1 MPKIDIFS
9 AKLKKGVHY
18 LPYVCTFFIVCML
31 APNVRA
37 QDIEGTLPSADS
49 VGIISPNDTIP
60 PEIAVE
66 TDSLAGDSLTV
77 AADTLRQPQGD
88 IQTTIKYT
96 AEDSTLMDA
105 RGRSVILYGEAQVDY
120 GEISLKADYIELDWT
135 NNMLTARGREDSTG
149 AVVGKPVFKDG
160 SEEYQTEEIR
170 YNFKTR
176 RAFIT
181 GVLTKPEATEGFVYG
196 EVVKKNEDNEV
207 FINRGWYTPCDCEPG
222 EIPDLYIKSRR
233 MKVVP
238 NNLVATGPFNLVIAD
253 IPTPLGLP
261 FGIFPMPSKQN
272 SGIIP
277 PRYGEERRRGFFLQD
292 FGYYF
297 DVNDYVNLTLL
308 GSIFSKGS
316 YGFSVISDYYK
327 RYAYRGGLNFQFNR
341 QFVDP
346 DSEDRQVAKDFRLTF
361 RHTPQSRGASR
372 FSANVNV
379 ATSSY
384 IQNNPSVNVI
394 SNLTTTLSSS
404 VSYSTAFRNT
414 PFNLSMS
421 ARHSQNLLS
430 GTVSVLLPDVSL
442 NMNRIYPFKNLVT
455 SRSNWISK
463 INVGY
468 QMSGRNEFTNDR
480 LRLSSTLPFNKLADP
495 SPLTDSVLAVNGD
508 NLSEI
513 LNRTQTGVQHTIP
526 ISTSF
531 SVLNFVTASPSFQY
545 REVWSFKRYSYSYDP
560 ATELVDID
568 TIPGFNRAS
577 SWNASMGFSTR
588 VYGTYYFGKGEGKI
602 QAMRHTLIPTF
613 SVGYSPNFADRYTDT
628 VRISNERVIVREG
641 VDNNVKRVPIYDE
654 SVFRAPTSAQ
664 TGSIGFSLN
673 NNLELKVR
681 NDNDTSQ
688 NAEAT
693 KKIPIFESLSFST
706 SYNVIADSFKLAPIS
721 MAARTRLFK
730 NKISINVSA
739 SVDPYT
745 YVKDPSV
752 DTVTQAD
759 GAVFDNYIRYDQYA
773 WNRSDVEV
781 DINGTP
787 TTLPSNTGRFGT
799 LTRASVAL
807 STNLNPEASKKKEE
821 RAESAS
827 IAQEDLDYI
836 DQNRQDYV
844 DFDIPWSLNVRYSFT
859 YTNNPTRVFRKEGRD
874 RPEDLYSYT
883 PNNRNSPFRQSVS
896 LNGDVNL
903 TPKWKIGFTSGYDFQ
918 AEQITQSS
926 VNVFRD
932 LDCFDFRFDWIPFG
946 RFTSFYVQVNVKS
959 SILRDLKLQ
968 RRRTWQDTGF

>member
-1 MPKIDIFS
+1 MY
-9 AKLKKGVHY
+9 Y
-18 LPYVCTFFIVCML
+18 LPYVGTFFIVCIF
-31 APNVRA
+31 ASNVRA

-60 PEIAVE
+60 PEVAVE
-66 TDSLAGDSLTV
+66 TDSLPPDSLTV
-77 AADTLRQPQGD
+77 AADTLRQPEGD

-105 RGRSVILYGEAQVDY
+105 SGRSVFLYGEAQVDY

-149 AVVGKPVFKDG
+149 NVTGKPVFKDG
-160 SEEYQTEEIR
+160 AEEYQTEEIR

-176 RAFIT
+176 KAFIT

-196 EVVKKNEDNEV
+196 EVVKKNEKNEV

-222 EIPDLYIKSRR
+222 EIPDLYIKSRK

-253 IPTPLGLP
+253 VPTPLGLP
-261 FGIFPMPSKQN
+261 FGIFPMPNKQN

-297 DVNDYVNLTLL
+297 DLNDYMNLTLL

-327 RYAYRGGLNFQFNR
+327 RYAYRGGFNFQFNR
-341 QFVDP
+341 QIVDP
-346 DSEDRQVAKDFRLTF
+346 DSENRQVAKDFRLTF
-361 RHTPQSRGASR
+361 RHAPQSKGASR
-372 FSANVNV
+372 FSANINA

-394 SNLTTTLSSS
+394 SNLQTTLSSS

-414 PFNLSMS
+414 PFNMSLS
-421 ARHSQNLLS
+421 ARHSQNLITGS
-430 GTVSVLLPDVSL
+430 VNVLLPDVSV
-442 NMNRIYPFKNLVT
+442 NMNRIYPFKNLIA
-455 SRSNWISK
+455 SRNSWISK

-480 LRLSSTLPFNKLADP
+480 LQGSSSIPFNKLADP
-495 SPLTDSVLAVNGD
+495 NLLADSVLAVNGSNFD
-508 NLSEI
+508 EI
-513 LNRTQTGVQHTIP
+513 LRRTETGLQHSIP

-531 SVLNFVTASPSFQY
+531 SVLNFITASPSFQY
-545 REVWSFKRYSYSYDP
+545 REVWSFKRYSYEFDP
-560 ATELVDID
+560 ETELVDID
-568 TIPGFNRAS
+568 TIAGFNRAS

-588 VYGTYYFGKGEGKI
+588 VYGTYYFGKGEGKV

-613 SVGYSPNFADRYTDT
+613 SIGYSPNFADRYTDT
-628 VRISNERVIVREG
+628 VRISNDRVIVQNG
-641 VDNNVKRVPIYDE
+641 IDNNVKRVPIYDN
-654 SVFRAPTSAQ
+654 SVFSAPTSAQ

-693 KKIPIFESLSFST
+693 KKVPIFESFSLGT
-706 SYNVIADSFKLAPIS
+706 SYNIIADSFKLAPIS
-721 MAARTRLFK
+721 ISARTRLFK
-730 NKISINVSA
+730 NKISINASA

-745 YVKDPSV
+745 YVEDPSV
-752 DTVTQAD
+752 PIVITAD
-759 GAVFDNYIRYDQYA
+759 SAEFYNFIRYDQYA
-773 WNRSDVEV
+773 WNRSPVVIGID
-781 DINGTP
+781 GTEA
-787 TTLPSNTGRFGT
+787 TLASNTSRFGT
-799 LTRASVAL
+799 LTRASIAL
-807 STNLNPEASKKKEE
+807 STNLNPEANKKKEE
-821 RAESAS
+821 RAENAS
-827 IAQEDLDYI
+827 IAQEDMDYI
-836 DQNRQDYV
+836 NQNRQDYV
-844 DFDIPWSLNVRYSFT
+844 DFDIPWSLNIRYSFT
-859 YTNNPTRVFRKEGRD
+859 YTKNPTRKLKKEGIPRRED
-874 RPEDLYSYT
+874 RYRST
-883 PNNRNSPFRQSVS
+883 RSINRNSPFRQSVS
-896 LNGDVNL
+896 FNGDVNL

-918 AEQITQSS
+918 AEEITQSS
-926 VNVFRD
+926 INVFRD

>member
-1 MPKIDIFS
+1 M
-9 AKLKKGVHY
+9 
-18 LPYVCTFFIVCML
+18 
-31 APNVRA
+31 
-37 QDIEGTLPSADS
+37 LPSADS

-60 PEIAVE
+60 PEVAVA
-66 TDSLAGDSLTV
+66 TDSLPSDSLTA
-77 AADTLRQPQGD
+77 AADTLRQPKGD

-105 RGRSVILYGEAQVDY
+105 SGRSVFLYGDAQVDY

-149 AVVGKPVFKDG
+149 TVTGKPVFKDG
-160 SEEYQTEEIR
+160 AEEYQTEEIR

-176 RAFIT
+176 KAFIT

-196 EVVKKNEDNEV
+196 ETVKKNEKNEV

-222 EIPDLYIKSRR
+222 EIPDLYIKSRK

-253 IPTPLGLP
+253 VPTPLGLP

-277 PRYGEERRRGFFLQD
+277 PRYGDERRRGFFLQD

-297 DVNDYVNLTLL
+297 DLNDYMNLTLL

-341 QFVDP
+341 QIIDP

-361 RHTPQSRGASR
+361 RHAPQSKGPSR
-372 FSANVNV
+372 FSANINA

-394 SNLTTTLSSS
+394 SNLTTSLSSA
-404 VSYSTAFRNT
+404 VSYSTTFRNT
-414 PFNLSMS
+414 PFNMSLS
-421 ARHSQNLLS
+421 ARHSQNLLTGS
-430 GTVSVLLPDVSL
+430 VNVLLPDVSV
-442 NMNRIYPFKNLVT
+442 NMNRIYPFKNLIT
-455 SRSNWISK
+455 SRSSWIAK

-480 LRLSSTLPFNKLADP
+480 LQLSSSIPFNKLADP
-495 SPLTDSVLAVNGD
+495 NLLADSVLAVNGSNFD
-508 NLSEI
+508 EI
-513 LNRTQTGVQHTIP
+513 LRRTETGLQHTIP

-531 SVLNFVTASPSFQY
+531 SVLNFITASPSFQY
-545 REVWSFKRYSYSYDP
+545 REVWSFKRFTYNYDP
-560 ATELVDID
+560 ETELVDID
-568 TIPGFNRAS
+568 TVAGFNRAS
-577 SWNASMGFSTR
+577 AWNASMGFSTR

-602 QAMRHTLIPTF
+602 QAMRHTLIPTL
-613 SVGYSPNFADRYTDT
+613 SIGYSPNFADRYTDT
-628 VRISNERVIVREG
+628 VRISNERVIVRDG
-641 VDNNVKRVPIYDE
+641 IDNNVKRVPIYDN
-654 SVFRAPTSAQ
+654 SVFSAPTSAQ

-681 NDNDTSQ
+681 NDKDTSQ
-688 NAEAT
+688 NAETT
-693 KKIPIFESLSFST
+693 KKVPIFESFSLGT
-706 SYNVIADSFKLAPIS
+706 SYNIIADSFKLAPVSIS
-721 MAARTRLFK
+721 ARTRLFK
-730 NKISINVSA
+730 NKISINASA

-745 YVKDPSV
+745 YVEDPSV
-752 DTVTQAD
+752 PLVTQPD
-759 GAVFDNYIRYDQYA
+759 NAVFANYIRYDRYA
-773 WNRSDVEV
+773 WNRSPVVIDRTDPNNPSVNRK
-781 DINGTP
+781 D
-787 TTLPSNTGRFGT
+787 TLESFTSRFGT
-799 LTRASVAL
+799 LTRASIAL
-807 STNLNPEASKKKEE
+807 STNLNPEANKKKEE
-821 RAESAS
+821 RAQNAS

-836 DQNRQDYV
+836 NQNRQDYV

-859 YTNNPTRVFRKEGRD
+859 YTNNPTRKLKTEGRP
-874 RPEDLYSYT
+874 RPEDKYRSTRSL
-883 PNNRNSPFRQSVS
+883 NRNSPFRQSVS
-896 LNGDVNL
+896 FNGDVNL

-918 AEQITQSS
+918 AEEITQSS
-926 VNVFRD
+926 INVFRD

-968 RRRTWQDTGF
+968 RRRTWQDAGF

>member
-1 MPKIDIFS
+1 
-9 AKLKKGVHY
+9 
-18 LPYVCTFFIVCML
+18 ML
-31 APNVRA
+31 ASNVQA

-49 VGIISPNDTIP
+49 VGIIEPNDTIP
-60 PEIAVE
+60 PEVAVDI
-66 TDSLAGDSLTV
+66 DSLAADSLTV
-77 AADTLRQPQGD
+77 AADTLRPPEGD

-105 RGRSVILYGEAQVDY
+105 RGRSVLLYGEAQVDY

-149 AVVGKPVFKDG
+149 NVVGKPVFKDG
-160 SEEYQTEEIR
+160 AEEYQTEEIR

-176 RAFIT
+176 KAFIT

-196 EVVKKNEDNEV
+196 EVVKKNENNEV

-222 EIPDLYIKSRR
+222 EVPDLYIKSRQ

-253 IPTPLGLP
+253 VPTPLGLP
-261 FGIFPMPSKQN
+261 FGIFPMPNKQN

-297 DVNDYVNLTLL
+297 DLNDHVNLTLL

-341 QFVDP
+341 QVIDP
-346 DSEDRQVAKDFRLTF
+346 DSEDRQIARDFRLTF
-361 RHTPQSRGASR
+361 RHAPQSKGPSR
-372 FSANVNV
+372 FSANVNI

-384 IQNNPSVNVI
+384 IQNNPSVNVM
-394 SNLTTTLSSS
+394 SNLQTTLSSS
-404 VSYSTAFRNT
+404 VSYSTSFRNT
-414 PFNLSMS
+414 PFNMALS
-421 ARHSQNLLS
+421 ARHSQNLIT
-430 GTVSVLLPDVSL
+430 GTVSVLLPDVSV
-442 NMNRIYPFKNLVT
+442 NMNRIYPFKNLMT
-455 SRSNWISK
+455 RRDSWISK

-468 QMSGRNEFTNDR
+468 QMSGRNEFTNDLIR
-480 LRLSSTLPFNKLADP
+480 APRGIPFDRIANP
-495 SPLTDSVLAVNGD
+495 NPLTDSVLSVNGD
-508 NLSEI
+508 NINEI
-513 LNRTQTGVQHTIP
+513 LQRTETGLRHSVP

-531 SVLNFVTASPSFQY
+531 SLLDFITASPSFQY
-545 REVWSFKRYSYSYDP
+545 QEVWFFKRFGYEYDP
-560 ATELVDID
+560 TIEKVRVD
-568 TIPGFNRAS
+568 TVSGFNRAS

-613 SVGYSPNFADRYTDT
+613 SVGYTPDFANRYTVP
-628 VRISNERVIVREG
+628 VRI
-641 VDNNVKRVPIYDE
+641 DNDTLLVNGFDRNIIRAPLYDE
-654 SVFRAPTSAQ
+654 TTFSAPTSAKS
-664 TGSIGFSLN
+664 GSIGFSLN

-681 NDNDTSQ
+681 NDNDTSE

-693 KKIPIFESLSFST
+693 KKIPIFENFSFST
-706 SYNVIADSFKLAPIS
+706 SYNIIADSFNLAPIS
-721 MAARTRLFK
+721 IAARTRLLN
-730 NKISINVSA
+730 NKISINASA
-739 SVDPYT
+739 SVDPYS
-745 YVKDPSV
+745 YIPNPSRPFE
-752 DTVTQAD
+752 TAAD
-759 GAVFDNYIRYDQYA
+759 EAVFANFIRYDQFA
-773 WNRSDVEV
+773 WNRKPIMIT
-781 DINGTP
+781 INGRD
-787 TTLPSNTGRFGT
+787 TTVISETSRFGT
-799 LTRASVAL
+799 LSRASVAL
-807 STNLNPEASKKKEE
+807 STNLNPEANKKKEE
-821 RAESAS
+821 RAKEAS
-827 IAQEDLDYI
+827 IAEEDMDYI
-836 DQNRQDYV
+836 NRNRQDYV

-859 YTNNPTRVFRKEGRD
+859 YNKNLTRELVEEGRV
-874 RPEDLYSYT
+874 RPEDRFRST
-883 PNNRNSPFRQSVS
+883 RTINRNSPFRQSVS
-896 LNGDVNL
+896 FNGDLNL

-918 AEQITQSS
+918 AKEITQSS
-926 VNVFRD
+926 INVFRD

-968 RRRTWQDTGF
+968 RRRAWQDF

>member
-1 MPKIDIFS
+1 
-9 AKLKKGVHY
+9 
-18 LPYVCTFFIVCML
+18 ML
-31 APNVRA
+31 ASNVRA

-49 VGIISPNDTIP
+49 VGVISPNDTIP
-60 PEIAVE
+60 PEEVAVE
-66 TDSLAGDSLTV
+66 TDSLPPDSLTV
-77 AADTLRQPQGD
+77 AADTLRQPEGD

-105 RGRSVILYGEAQVDY
+105 TGRSVFLYGNAQVDY

-149 AVVGKPVFKDG
+149 NVTGKPIFKDG
-160 SEEYQTEEIR
+160 AEEYQTEEIR

-176 RAFIT
+176 KAFIT

-222 EIPDLYIKSRR
+222 EIPDLYIKSRK

-253 IPTPLGLP
+253 VPTPLGLP
-261 FGIFPMPSKQN
+261 FGIFPMPNKQN

-297 DVNDYVNLTLL
+297 DINDYVNLTLL

-341 QFVDP
+341 QIVDP

-361 RHTPQSRGASR
+361 RHTPQSKGPSR
-372 FSANVNV
+372 FSANINA

-394 SNLTTTLSSS
+394 SNLQTTLSSS
-404 VSYSTAFRNT
+404 VSYSTSFRNT
-414 PFNLSMS
+414 PFNMSLS
-421 ARHSQNLLS
+421 ARHSQNLITGS
-430 GTVSVLLPDVSL
+430 VNVLLPDVAV
-442 NMNRIYPFKNLVT
+442 NMNRIYPFKDLVT
-455 SRSNWISK
+455 SRSSWIAK

-480 LRLSSTLPFNKLADP
+480 LQLSSSIPFNKLADP
-495 SPLTDSVLAVNGD
+495 NLLADSVLAVNGSNFD
-508 NLSEI
+508 EI
-513 LNRTQTGVQHTIP
+513 LKRTETGVQHTIP

-531 SVLNFVTASPSFQY
+531 SVLNFITASPSFQY
-545 REVWSFKRYSYSYDP
+545 REVWSFKRFTYEFDP
-560 ATELVDID
+560 ETELVNID

-588 VYGTYYFGKGEGKI
+588 VYGTYYFGGEDSKI

-613 SVGYSPNFADRYTDT
+613 SIGYSPNFADRYTST
-628 VRISNERVIVREG
+628 VRVSNQQVFVNNNI
-641 VDNNVKRVPIYDE
+641 DNNVKRVPIYDE
-654 SVFRAPTSAQ
+654 SVFRVPTSAQ

-681 NDNDTSQ
+681 NDNDTSE

-693 KKIPIFESLSFST
+693 KKIPIFENFSFGT
-706 SYNVIADSFKLAPIS
+706 SYNIIADSFKLAPIS
-721 MAARTRLFK
+721 ISARTRLFK
-730 NKISINVSA
+730 NKISINASA

-745 YVKDPSV
+745 YVEDPSV
-752 DTVTQAD
+752 PIVVQAD
-759 GAVFDNYIRYDQYA
+759 GAIFKNFIRYDQYA
-773 WNRSDVEV
+773 WNRSPVIIDRTNPNNPQQTME
-781 DINGTP
+781 D
-787 TTLPSNTGRFGT
+787 TLATETSRFGT
-799 LTRASVAL
+799 LTRASIAL
-807 STNLNPEASKKKEE
+807 STNLNPEANKKKEE
-821 RAESAS
+821 RAEEAS
-827 IAQEDLDYI
+827 IAAEDLEYI
-836 DQNRQDYV
+836 ERNRQDYV
-844 DFDIPWSLNVRYSFT
+844 DFDIPWSLNIRYSFT
-859 YTNNPTRVFRKEGRD
+859 YTKNPTRELVEEGRP
-874 RPEDLYSYT
+874 RPEDRFRSTRSL
-883 PNNRNSPFRQSVS
+883 NRNSPFRQSVS
-896 LNGDVNL
+896 FNGDVNL

-918 AEQITQSS
+918 AKEITQSS

>member
-1 MPKIDIFS
+1 
-9 AKLKKGVHY
+9 
-18 LPYVCTFFIVCML
+18 ML
-31 APNVRA
+31 ALNVQA

-60 PEIAVE
+60 PEVAVDP
-66 TDSLAGDSLTV
+66 DSLAADSLTV
-77 AADTLRQPQGD
+77 AADTLRPPEGD
-88 IQTTIKYT
+88 IQTTIAYT

-105 RGRSVILYGEAQVDY
+105 RGRSVLLYGNAQVDY
-120 GEISLKADYIELDWT
+120 GQISLKADYIELDWT

-149 AVVGKPVFKDG
+149 NVVGRPVFKDG
-160 SEEYQTEEIR
+160 AEEYQTEEIR

-176 RAFIT
+176 KAFIT

-196 EVVKKNEDNEV
+196 EVVKKNENNEV

-222 EIPDLYIKSRR
+222 EVPDLYIKSRR

-238 NNLVATGPFNLVIAD
+238 NNLVVAGPFNLVIAD
-253 IPTPLGLP
+253 VPTPLGLP

-308 GSIFSKGS
+308 GSLFAKGS

-341 QFVDP
+341 QVIDP
-346 DSEDRQVAKDFRLTF
+346 DSEDRQIAKDFRLTF
-361 RHTPQSRGASR
+361 RHAPQSRGPSR
-372 FSANVNV
+372 FSANINA

-384 IQNNPSVNVI
+384 IQNNPSVNVM
-394 SNLTTTLSSS
+394 SNLQTTLSSS

-414 PFNLSMS
+414 PFNMSLS

-430 GTVSVLLPDVSL
+430 GTVSVLLPDVSV
-442 NMNRIYPFKNLVT
+442 NMNRIYPFKNLVK
-455 SRSNWISK
+455 SRSSWIAK
-463 INVGY
+463 TNVGY
-468 QMSGRNEFTNDR
+468 QMVGRNEFTNDR
-480 LRLSSTLPFNKLADP
+480 ISSPRGIPFDRIANP

-508 NLSEI
+508 NLEEI
-513 LNRTQTGVQHTIP
+513 LQRTQTGLRHSIP

-531 SVLNFVTASPSFQY
+531 NVLDFITASPSFQY
-545 REVWSFKRYSYSYDP
+545 QEVWFFKRFEYEYFP
-560 ATELVDID
+560 ETEKVRID
-568 TIPGFNRAS
+568 TVSGFNRAS

-602 QAMRHTLIPTF
+602 QAMRHTLIPTL
-613 SVGYSPNFADRYTDT
+613 SVSYSPDFANRYTDT
-628 VRISNERVIVREG
+628 VRIDNDRLLVNGFDRNVIRA
-641 VDNNVKRVPIYDE
+641 PLYDE
-654 SVFRAPTSAQ
+654 SVFSAPTSAQ
-664 TGSIGFSLN
+664 SASVGFSLN

-681 NDNDTSQ
+681 NDNDTSE

-693 KKIPIFESLSFST
+693 RKIPIFENLSLST
-706 SYNVIADSFKLAPIS
+706 SYNAIADSFNLAPIS
-721 MAARTRLFK
+721 ISARTRLFN
-730 NKISINVSA
+730 NKISINASA
-739 SVDPYT
+739 SVDPYL
-745 YVKDPSV
+745 YIPNPSRP
-752 DTVTQAD
+752 TETAAD
-759 GAVFDNYIRYDQYA
+759 SAVFENYIRYDQFA
-773 WNRSDVEV
+773 WNRKTIVV
-781 DINGTP
+781 DNPATVAND
-787 TTLPSNTGRFGT
+787 TLNFELDTSPFGT
-799 LTRASVAL
+799 LTRASIAL
-807 STNLNPEASKKKEE
+807 STNLNPEANKKKEE
-821 RAESAS
+821 RAETAS

-836 DQNRQDYV
+836 NANRQDYV
-844 DFDIPWSLNVRYSFT
+844 DFDIPWSLNIRYSFT
-859 YTNNPTRVFRKEGRD
+859 YTNNPTRRLIKEGRS
-874 RPEDLYSYT
+874 RPEDAYRST
-883 PNNRNSPFRQSVS
+883 RSINRNSPFRQSVS
-896 LNGDVNL
+896 FNGDVNL

-918 AEQITQSS
+918 AKEITQSS

-968 RRRTWQDTGF
+968 RRRAWQDF

>member
-1 MPKIDIFS
+1 
-9 AKLKKGVHY
+9 
-18 LPYVCTFFIVCML
+18 ML
-31 APNVRA
+31 ASNVRA

-60 PEIAVE
+60 PEVAVE
-66 TDSLAGDSLTV
+66 TDSLPPDSLTV
-77 AADTLRQPQGD
+77 AADTLRPPEGD
-88 IQTTIKYT
+88 IQTTIQYT
-96 AEDSTLMDA
+96 AEDSTIMDA
-105 RGRSVILYGEAQVDY
+105 SGRSVFLYGEAQVDY

-149 AVVGKPVFKDG
+149 TVTGKPVFKDG
-160 SEEYQTEEIR
+160 AEEYQTEEIR

-176 RAFIT
+176 KAFIT

-222 EIPDLYIKSRR
+222 EIPDLYIKSRK

-253 IPTPLGLP
+253 VPTPLGLP

-297 DVNDYVNLTLL
+297 DLNDYVNLTLL

-327 RYAYRGGLNFQFNR
+327 RYAYRGGLNFNFNR
-341 QFVDP
+341 QIIDP

-361 RHTPQSRGASR
+361 RHAPQSKGASR

-394 SNLTTTLSSS
+394 SNLQTALSSS
-404 VSYSTAFRNT
+404 ISYSTPFRNT
-414 PFNLSMS
+414 PFNMS
-421 ARHSQNLLS
+421 LTARHSQNLLS
-430 GTVSVLLPDVSL
+430 GTVSVLLPDVAL
-442 NMNRIYPFKNLVT
+442 NMNRIYPFKNLMT
-455 SRSNWISK
+455 SRDSWIAK

-480 LRLSSTLPFNKLADP
+480 LRLSGRIPFDKLADP
-495 SPLTDSVLAVNGD
+495 NLLADSVLAVNGS
-508 NLSEI
+508 NLDEI
-513 LNRTQTGVQHTIP
+513 LRRTETGFQHSVP

-531 SVLNFVTASPSFQY
+531 SVLNFITASPSFQY
-545 REVWSFKRYSYSYDP
+545 REVWSFRRFTYDYDP

-568 TIPGFNRAS
+568 TISGFNRAS

-588 VYGTYYFGKGEGKI
+588 VYGTYYFGGEDSKI
-602 QAMRHTLIPTF
+602 QAMRHTLVPTF
-613 SVGYSPNFADRYTDT
+613 SVGYSPDYANRYTVP
-628 VRISNERVIVREG
+628 VRIDNDTLDVNGFDRNVVRA
-641 VDNNVKRVPIYDE
+641 PIYDE
-654 SVFRAPTSAQ
+654 SAFNVPTSAQ
-664 TGSIGFSLN
+664 SGSIGFSLT

-681 NDNDTSQ
+681 NDNDTSE
-688 NAEAT
+688 NTEAT
-693 KKIPIFESLSFST
+693 KKIPIFESLSLST
-706 SYNVIADSFKLAPIS
+706 SYNIIADSFNLAPIS
-721 MAARTRLFK
+721 ISARTRLLN
-730 NKISINVSA
+730 NKISINASA
-739 SVDPYT
+739 SVDPYS
-745 YVKDPSV
+745 YIPNPSRPRE
-752 DTVTQAD
+752 TAAD
-759 GAVFDNYIRYDQYA
+759 GAIFENFIRYDQLA
-773 WNRSDVEV
+773 WSRKPIVV
-781 DINGTP
+781 DINEERDTVVSE
-787 TTLPSNTGRFGT
+787 TSLFGT

-807 STNLNPEASKKKEE
+807 STNLNPEANKKKEE
-821 RAESAS
+821 RAEAAS
-827 IAQEDLDYI
+827 IAQEDVEYI
-836 DQNRQDYV
+836 ERNRQDYV

-859 YTNNPTRVFRKEGRD
+859 YTNSPTRRLVEEGRE
-874 RPEDLYSYT
+874 RPEDRYRST
-883 PNNRNSPFRQSVS
+883 RSINRNSPFRQSVS
-896 LNGDVNL
+896 FNGDVNL

-918 AEQITQSS
+918 AEEVTQSS
-926 VNVFRD
+926 INVFRD

-968 RRRTWQDTGF
+968 RRRTWQDAGF